1 MLAHH
6 AAPDMLRVALCTL
19 GNVGINRRNGSN
31 RRCHAERNSGD
42 KTDSF
47 HFAYLLLFLNS
58 RKAEAVALLV
68 CSRDAKLMRRRGC
81 GKFFN
86 LFTAKG
92 CYFFL
97 IELYLK
103 CGSAP

>member
-1 MLAHH
+1 MLCDKKHSH
-6 AAPDMLRVALCTL
+6 VQWRDF
-19 GNVGINRRNGSN
+19 
-31 RRCHAERNSGD
+31 